1 MNCKPFL
8 SSQVVSTDLDS
19 GENGRITY
27 SISASTAAPGLF
39 AIDTV
44 NGDVTLQGSL
54 DYESQSSYTLTV
66 KAKDNGSPSK
76 EATATLKISVKDIN
90 EAPSIAC
97 VGGCV
102 YTVSEGKATEHAA
115 KNATD
120 LLFTDLVQL
129 VKPSLMWYF
138 F

>member
-8 SSQVVSTDLDS
+8 SSQVTATDLDS

-27 SISASTAAPGLF
+27 SISASTAPGLF

-44 NGDVTLQGSL
+44 NGDVTLQGPL

-76 EATATLKISVKDIN
+76 EATATLKISVKNIN

-102 YTVSEGKATEHAA
+102 YTVPEGKATE
-115 KNATD
+115 
-120 LLFTDLVQL
+120 
-129 VKPSLMWYF
+129 
-138 F
+138 